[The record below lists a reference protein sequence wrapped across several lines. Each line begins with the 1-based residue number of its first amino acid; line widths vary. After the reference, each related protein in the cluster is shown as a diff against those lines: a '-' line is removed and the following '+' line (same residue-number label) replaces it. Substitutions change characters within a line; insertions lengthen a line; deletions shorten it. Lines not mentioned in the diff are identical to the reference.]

1 MNNIN
6 TYKNIEK
13 YIKNIKNNSTKTSY
27 KSIIAKLSGKLRKKD
42 LNEKNKKT
50 IENNINLLR
59 KWKKSKNLI
68 SSEKEINKIKTKLI
82 NMESNIQTYKKQ
94 KIMNSSLIEL
104 KKNIQN
110 DFNIKI
116 SNTSKTSKTSK
127 TEKVKKVVSKNINS
141 KNKKV
146 NKNVNI
152 KELSNKQIL
161 NMIKKE

>member
-116 SNTSKTSKTSK
+116 SK
-127 TEKVKKVVSKNINS
+127 TEKVKKVKKVVSKNIKSKKNINS
-141 KNKKV
+141 KNKK
-146 NKNVNI
+146 VNI

>member
-13 YIKNIKNNSTKTSY
+13 YIKNIKNNSTKTTY

-116 SNTSKTSKTSK
+116 SK

-146 NKNVNI
+146 NI